1 MYCTNVRIIDL
12 ICELILN
19 IRQKALYILLTL
31 FALFNG
37 VKWASHFVQTPYN
50 PLDFR
55 TYYFSSES
63 YWKGENPYSDEAQKK
78 SMLAYKDTSD
88 LHLEKHPGGFPHA
101 TAVYAPQFI
110 WFFGI
115 YNAFD
120 FKVAKLLDFALNIF
134 SIFWIILCIKKSNP
148 DLKTALIALS
158 ILAFRGTWYALD
170 TGQPLLQ
177 VFAICLWAFRLYQIN
192 SNPMPVS
199 FLLAFVSFKF
209 TLLLPISCLLFL
221 GKDKRHFILYLG
233 LLVLL
238 NFSAIL
244 FHHDSSGLLR
254 AWTENINKLWVYP
267 HQFNS
272 LNGLNIVSSNLSV
285 ALKYYLDLPL
295 GLLKT
300 SMAAILLAC
309 YIITVF
315 KNKHL
320 SDGQI
325 LLFLGLSNLCFGQH
339 LIYDALILIAYKLI
353 AIKNNESLSILNIA
367 LLLFL
372 LLPIG
377 SIADRLNLPGLNFG
391 FNLLLFLN
399 WIWLCWDYF
408 FKRNKAIKNPS

>member
-1 MYCTNVRIIDL
+1 MYCTNVRNIDL

-37 VKWASHFVQTPYN
+37 VKWANHFVQRPYN

-55 TYYFSSES
+55 TYYFSSKS

-78 SMLAYKDTSD
+78 SMLAYKDSFD
-88 LHLEKHPGGFPHA
+88 LQLEKHPGGFPHA
-101 TAVYAPQFI
+101 SAVYAPQFI
-110 WFFGI
+110 WYFGL
-115 YNAFD
+115 YNLLDYKF
-120 FKVAKLLDFALNIF
+120 AKFLDFALNIF
-134 SIFWIILCIKKSNP
+134 SILWIAVCIKKSNP
-148 DLKTALIALS
+148 ELKTALIALS
-158 ILAFRGTWYALD
+158 FLAFRGTWYALD

-177 VFAICLWAFRLYQIN
+177 VFAICLWAFKLYQ
-192 SNPMPVS
+192 SKANPLFIS

-233 LLVLL
+233 LFVLL

-244 FHHDSSGLLR
+244 FHQDSSGFLN
-254 AWTENINKLWVYP
+254 AWTENINKLWAYP

-272 LNGLNIVSSNLSV
+272 LNGLNIISSNLSV
-285 ALKYYLDLPL
+285 ALKYYFDLPL

-300 SMAAILLAC
+300 SMAAILISC
-309 YIITVF
+309 YIIIVF

-339 LIYDALILIAYKLI
+339 LIYDALILIAYTLI
-353 AIKNNESLSILNIA
+353 AIKNNETLSVLNIL

-372 LLPIG
+372 IMPIG
-377 SIADRLNLPGLNFG
+377 SLADQVHLPILNFGLNF
-391 FNLLLFLN
+391 LLFLN
-399 WIWLCWDYF
+399 WISLLWAYF
-408 FKRNKAIKNPS
+408 FNRNNAIKNPN

>member
-1 MYCTNVRIIDL
+1 M
-12 ICELILN
+12 
-19 IRQKALYILLTL
+19 
-31 FALFNG
+31 
-37 VKWASHFVQTPYN
+37 
-50 PLDFR
+50 
-55 TYYFSSES
+55 
-63 YWKGENPYSDEAQKK
+63 
-78 SMLAYKDTSD
+78 
-88 LHLEKHPGGFPHA
+88 
-101 TAVYAPQFI
+101 
-110 WFFGI
+110 
-115 YNAFD
+115 
-120 FKVAKLLDFALNIF
+120 F

-148 DLKTALIALS
+148 KLKTALIALS

-177 VFAICLWAFRLYQIN
+177 VFAICLWAYRLYQSK
-192 SNPMPVS
+192 SNPLLIS
-199 FLLAFVSFKF
+199 FILAFVSFKF

-244 FHHDSSGLLR
+244 FHHDSNGLLH